1 MIDSHPC
8 QGYGADFLRLR
19 ESKSMSKEQVAF
31 LLGEDVR
38 FIERL
43 ESEKIYPSSYL
54 MNKISEVFQ
63 MDIKVVSGRIW
74 CKSPSECSKWV

>member
-1 MIDSHPC
+1 MIDLQPC
-8 QGYGADFLRLR
+8 QGYGTDLLRLR

-38 FIERL
+38 FMERL

-54 MNKISEVFQ
+54 MNKLSEVFQ
-63 MDIKVVSGRIW
+63 LDIKVVSGRIW
-74 CKSPSECSKWV
+74 CNSPSECSKWI